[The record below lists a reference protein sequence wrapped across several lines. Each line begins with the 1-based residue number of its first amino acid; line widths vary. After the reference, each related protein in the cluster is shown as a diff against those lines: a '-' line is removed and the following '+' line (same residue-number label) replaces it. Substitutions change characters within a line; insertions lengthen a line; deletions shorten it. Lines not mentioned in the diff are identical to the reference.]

1 MKAHFVGNGAS
12 QEIFLA
18 RQRYGYV
25 AVGNY
30 PKQIKFWDS
39 TTIIDHKMVIWV
51 SNHNK
56 KLFKGRKIWCTPDV
70 AKWATNFELLGKWH
84 AILEPKIKFSS
95 GHQAVQNLSKKFLF
109 IDLWGMDSM
118 YSDDLLSKMDED
130 IPRQKRP
137 PLNNDWRPYWRDLF
151 KRFPKVKYT
160 IHAPQGVTKI
170 DYGENCRY
178 ELH

>member
-18 RQRYGYV
+18 RQRYGFV

-51 SNHNK
+51 SNTNK
-56 KLFKGRKIWCTPDV
+56 KLFKGKDIWCTPDV
-70 AKWATNFELLGKWH
+70 AKWARNFDLLGKWH
-84 AILEPKIKFSS
+84 AILQPKIKFSS
-95 GHQAVQNLSKKFLF
+95 GHQAVQNLSKKFMF

-118 YSDDLLSKMDED
+118 LS
-130 IPRQKRP
+130 
-137 PLNNDWRPYWRDLF
+137 L
-151 KRFPKVKYT
+151 
-160 IHAPQGVTKI
+160 IHI
-170 DYGENCRY
+170 
-178 ELH
+178 